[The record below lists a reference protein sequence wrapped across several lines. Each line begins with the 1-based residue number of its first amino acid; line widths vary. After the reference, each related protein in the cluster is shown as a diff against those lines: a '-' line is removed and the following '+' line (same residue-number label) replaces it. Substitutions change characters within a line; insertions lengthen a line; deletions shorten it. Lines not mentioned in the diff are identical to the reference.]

1 MWLARNKKFGE
12 LGVNENYTD
21 EETLDAQNGKEEV
34 EKAKKKPNVFAMLFG
49 KKNSSGERSLDG
61 MDGQIPPK
69 EPPYS
74 EKFTYFKKTPRQEKA
89 ERRRT
94 VADAPKMPVVLFLV
108 CMCLS
113 LAGAFVIN
121 SNIVYEASAKVQYI
135 VRLCVSMGAYFVP
148 TLLYMLFSKN
158 RSLYNF
164 RRCSLKF
171 APLTLLFLGL
181 VLCSSAL
188 QKYLIAYVFSYR
200 VPVGNQ
206 SDSLVWA
213 IVLGA
218 LVPAICEEMLVRGVL
233 LNEFSKYAG
242 GFGGVLL
249 SSLLFTL
256 LHFDLQYFGIYF
268 VAGLFLG
275 TLTHVTRSVFPAMI
289 VHFLN
294 NTLSICLS
302 DTLTFVAMERIGGT
316 LMIIVIAAVFFIL
329 LGLALQTME
338 RISMKRAVHYLKKD
352 DNENDGQNGT
362 YKNGKASDVVL
373 FTAQG
378 GNTATKTLRLVFNR
392 YTAAAYLIFAAAVIL
407 SMVL

>member
-1 MWLARNKKFGE
+1 MARNKKFE
-12 LGVNENYTD
+12 KLGVNENYTD
-21 EETLDAQNGKEEV
+21 EDLNLDGNNEGEEV
-34 EKAKKKPNVFAMLFG
+34 KKVKKKLGVFGMLFG
-49 KKNSSGERSLDG
+49 KKNADGDKSFEG
-61 MDGQIPPK
+61 MDGEIPPK

-74 EKFTYFKKTPRQEKA
+74 EKFTYIRKTPAEKKA
-89 ERRRT
+89 KSRSFI
-94 VADAPKMPVVLFLV
+94 ADAPKMPVVLFLV

-121 SNIVYEASAKVQYI
+121 SDIVFGASVKVQYI
-135 VRLCVSMGAYFVP
+135 VKLSTSLAAYFVP

-164 RRCSLKF
+164 RSCSLRF

-200 VPVGNQ
+200 VPVGAQ
-206 SDSLVWA
+206 SQSIVWA
-213 IVLGA
+213 IILGA

-233 LNEFSKYAG
+233 LYEFSKYAG
-242 GFGGVLL
+242 GFGGVVL
-249 SSLLFTL
+249 SSVLFTL
-256 LHFDLQYFGIYF
+256 LHFDLQYFCVYL

-275 TLTHVTRSVFPAMI
+275 TLTHVTRSVYPAMI

-294 NTLSICLS
+294 NTFSICLS

-316 LMIIVIAAVFFIL
+316 LMIIVIAAAFFIL
-329 LGLALQTME
+329 FGLALQTME
-338 RISMKRAVHYLKKD
+338 KISLKRAVHYLKKD
-352 DNENDGQNGT
+352 ENVNAGKDGIYMEGASNG
-362 YKNGKASDVVL
+362 VIL

-378 GNTATKTLRLVFNR
+378 GNTMSKTLRLVFNR
-392 YTAAAYLIFAAAVIL
+392 YTGAAYFIFALTVIL
-407 SMVL
+407 AMVL